1 MSSLLPSGDW
11 AKDGHESQSF
21 AGFASLIEYL
31 FAAQFVQVADPTL
44 VLYVPAMHAVHVVPS
59 LPV

>member
-31 FAAQFVQVADPTL
+31 FAAQFEHITDPTA
-44 VLYVPAMHAVHVVPS
+44 VLYFPATHPVH
-59 LPV
+59 